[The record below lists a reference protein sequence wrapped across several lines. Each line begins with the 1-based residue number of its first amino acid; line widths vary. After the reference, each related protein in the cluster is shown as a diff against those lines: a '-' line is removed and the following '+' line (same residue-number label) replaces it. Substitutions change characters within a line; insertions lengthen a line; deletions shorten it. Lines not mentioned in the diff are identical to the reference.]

1 MRSWA
6 NRFVVTSAMAACF
19 VPGAA
24 FAAEEAR
31 PHPRVQQPSRVEA
44 EPPPARRE
52 QPRVDPG
59 SGTREVVSRGG
70 GSASGRLVPADGE
83 AAGRPDGPVR
93 SKPFSRIVQPPS
105 PARYTERPTSETW
118 RLRALDVETYIKRLA
133 RQVGLVRSLLVPDE
147 LTVVKGRA
155 DRPAG
160 LSSYAF
166 VVPGKGTIRV
176 SLSHPN
182 EGWLRIGMVDKEGHP
197 EKGMAQNLV
206 DDRRLQV
213 SFKNPRDEA
222 RIVHVLV
229 GAIKLWN

>member
-1 MRSWA
+1 M
-6 NRFVVTSAMAACF
+6 
-19 VPGAA
+19 
-24 FAAEEAR
+24 
-31 PHPRVQQPSRVEA
+31 
-44 EPPPARRE
+44 
-52 QPRVDPG
+52 
-59 SGTREVVSRGG
+59 
-70 GSASGRLVPADGE
+70 
-83 AAGRPDGPVR
+83 
-93 SKPFSRIVQPPS
+93 
-105 PARYTERPTSETW
+105 
-118 RLRALDVETYIKRLA
+118 ETYIKRLA

-229 GAIKLWN
+229 DDPGWMSSANSLYTLKVERDWDLGKVEPGSFKREHGIWAIVDPVLKIEDTPPSEPVAGLGG